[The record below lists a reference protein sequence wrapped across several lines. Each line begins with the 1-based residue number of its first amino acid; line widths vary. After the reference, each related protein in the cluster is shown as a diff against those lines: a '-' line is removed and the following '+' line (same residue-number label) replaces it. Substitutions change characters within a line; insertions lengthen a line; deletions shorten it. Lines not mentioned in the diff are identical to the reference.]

1 MPPSH
6 TGRLLLTPA
15 DPWLAVDPHLLRAT
29 LETLGFIGQPLAAE
43 AGIIGALTRRL
54 PVHVFL
60 AGALPAKAGLGG
72 ALTETPAPSQAFLV
86 GKRFFDLL
94 AFAGC
99 AVNLRLTPTS
109 TGKPFTH
116 IHLVGPLASPL
127 LLFGSN
133 TRPPRCPTCRAPN
146 KALTLFSDQN
156 QHQNPDPDLVRDP
169 ERQWGRNREPG
180 LVRDQEP
187 ALKRDLNSGL
197 VRDLGPDLGH
207 DLSLDPGWE
216 IPCPAC
222 GSRHPLW
229 AWDWKGKA
237 GFGRSFVWVEEVFP
251 GEAEPTPAFQTA
263 LTSLTASPWRHFYV
277 QD

>member
-43 AGIIGALTRRL
+43 TGISGALTRRL
-54 PVHVFL
+54 PVHVFP
-60 AGALPAKAGLGG
+60 AGASPAEAGLGG

-86 GKRFFDLL
+86 GERFFDLL

-99 AVNLRLTPTS
+99 AVNLLLTPTS

-146 KALTLFSDQN
+146 KALAVFPDQNPDQN
-156 QHQNPDPDLVRDP
+156 QDPHREL
-169 ERQWGRNREPG
+169 EGQWERNREPG
-180 LVRDQEP
+180 LGR
-187 ALKRDLNSGL
+187 
-197 VRDLGPDLGH
+197 
-207 DLSLDPGWE
+207 E

-222 GSRHPLW
+222 GSRHPIW
-229 AWDWKGKA
+229 GWDWKGKA

-251 GEAEPTPAFQTA
+251 GEAEPTPAFQAA